1 MYNMSCAK
9 PSSSHFQFNELVL
22 SNFRLMYN
30 VTVLLC
36 NMLNEYHCPV
46 YLTYMKLHILLLII
60 LFCRF
65 MQYSHLTMAK
75 IIWTY

>member
-1 MYNMSCAK
+1 MTRYLVMYVNFILTVSFMYNMSCAK
-9 PSSSHFQFNELVL
+9 PSIFNLMSWL

-46 YLTYMKLHILLLII
+46 YLPT
-60 LFCRF
+60 
-65 MQYSHLTMAK
+65 
-75 IIWTY
+75 

>member
-9 PSSSHFQFNELVL
+9 PSSSHLQFNELVL

-30 VTVLLC
+30 VTVFLC

-46 YLTYMKLHILLLII
+46 YLPT
-60 LFCRF
+60 
-65 MQYSHLTMAK
+65 
-75 IIWTY
+75 

>member
-30 VTVLLC
+30 VTVPLC

-46 YLTYMKLHILLLII
+46 YLPT
-60 LFCRF
+60 
-65 MQYSHLTMAK
+65 
-75 IIWTY
+75 

>member
-9 PSSSHFQFNELVL
+9 PSSSNFQFNELVL

-46 YLTYMKLHILLLII
+46 YLPTWLHILLLII

-75 IIWTY
+75 SIWTY

>member
-1 MYNMSCAK
+1 MTRYLVMYVNLILTVNLMYNMSCAK

-22 SNFRLMYN
+22 SNFRLMSN

-46 YLTYMKLHILLLII
+46 YLPT
-60 LFCRF
+60 
-65 MQYSHLTMAK
+65 
-75 IIWTY
+75 

>member
-30 VTVLLC
+30 HNVTVLLC

-46 YLTYMKLHILLLII
+46 YLPT
-60 LFCRF
+60 
-65 MQYSHLTMAK
+65 
-75 IIWTY
+75 

>member
-1 MYNMSCAK
+1 MTRYLVMYVNFILTVSFMDNMSCAK

-46 YLTYMKLHILLLII
+46 YLPT
-60 LFCRF
+60 
-65 MQYSHLTMAK
+65 
-75 IIWTY
+75 

>member
-30 VTVLLC
+30 VTVFFYATCSMNIIVQCIYLHEVTHIIVVYSLL
-36 NMLNEYHCPV
+36 
-46 YLTYMKLHILLLII
+46 
-60 LFCRF
+60 
-65 MQYSHLTMAK
+65 
-75 IIWTY
+75 

>member
-30 VTVLLC
+30 VTVFYATC
-36 NMLNEYHCPV
+36 SMNVIVQCI
-46 YLTYMKLHILLLII
+46 YLHEVTHIIVVDYFL
-60 LFCRF
+60 
-65 MQYSHLTMAK
+65 
-75 IIWTY
+75 